1 MILTLIVLLMTCPA
15 FGQLHLLN
23 AFPDKTN
30 FTKFSLGYED
40 AEIEADTLNFASYAK
55 NDKNLIAKITYGR
68 KLTENSYALIELP
81 YIYSEES
88 SLKYGENSDEDFTSQ
103 GVREPTFGYSLR
115 VKDKLDNGRYFTDLN
130 IHYTPKIFE
139 KTVGGHDANK
149 YSGRHVIVTR
159 ITTGALYDK
168 YEAIIGAQAT
178 YNTKAKEDNLKSDV
192 DYEFEP
198 YFSSRAFI
206 SVQMA
211 YNRDLFPFLTSG
223 ITFVEDYEVKGVNG
237 QVTIQQGTGTF
248 VEFGAKKLL
257 EKGFAQLRF
266 NYTSNDY
273 FTESQQ
279 LGNFRGE
286 FYQLGVQSSY
296 TYEY

>member
-1 MILTLIVLLMTCPA
+1 MTFPA

-30 FTKFSLGYED
+30 FAKFSLGYED

-139 KTVGGHDANK
+139 KMKMKDMQKK
-149 YSGRHVIVTR
+149 YRLRECFLIQ
-159 ITTGALYDK
+159 LY
-168 YEAIIGAQAT
+168 
-178 YNTKAKEDNLKSDV
+178 
-192 DYEFEP
+192 
-198 YFSSRAFI
+198 
-206 SVQMA
+206 
-211 YNRDLFPFLTSG
+211 
-223 ITFVEDYEVKGVNG
+223 
-237 QVTIQQGTGTF
+237 
-248 VEFGAKKLL
+248 LL
-257 EKGFAQLRF
+257 
-266 NYTSNDY
+266 
-273 FTESQQ
+273 
-279 LGNFRGE
+279 
-286 FYQLGVQSSY
+286 
-296 TYEY
+296 